1 MEVWQNKI
9 RHLRSYLRGWAK
21 NLSSVY
27 KNEKE
32 RLLLLIDFLDKKA
45 ETMPLSASERAELKV
60 STDSLAKLR
69 REEESKWAQR
79 AKVKFIQ
86 EGGNNTKFFH
96 LIANGKHRRKK
107 IFQLEQEEG
116 TIVGQENLKVYISE
130 YYKNLFG
137 APSPNLFAMRESDK
151 ADIPQLSD
159 EENKILIANFTEQ
172 EVYAAIM
179 QMEKNKASG
188 PDGFPAEF
196 YQKFWDVIKTD
207 LMAMFAAFQE
217 GDLPLFHLNFGT
229 IILLPKKENAIQ
241 IQQYRP
247 ICLLNVSFKIFTKVG
262 TNRVT
267 EVAHKVVRPTQT
279 AFMPGRHILEGVVV
293 LHETIHELQRKK
305 MNGVLLKL
313 DFEKAYDKVN

>member
-1 MEVWQNKI
+1 
-9 RHLRSYLRGWAK
+9 
-21 NLSSVY
+21 
-27 KNEKE
+27 
-32 RLLLLIDFLDKKA
+32 
-45 ETMPLSASERAELKV
+45 
-60 STDSLAKLR
+60 
-69 REEESKWAQR
+69 
-79 AKVKFIQ
+79 
-86 EGGNNTKFFH
+86 
-96 LIANGKHRRKK
+96 
-107 IFQLEQEEG
+107 
-116 TIVGQENLKVYISE
+116 
-130 YYKNLFG
+130 
-137 APSPNLFAMRESDK
+137 
-151 ADIPQLSD
+151 
-159 EENKILIANFTEQ
+159 
-172 EVYAAIM
+172 M

-247 ICLLNVSFKIFTKVG
+247 ICLLNVSFKFFTKVG

-313 DFEKAYDKVN
+313 DFEKAYDKVNWDFLQQALRMKGFDPKWCKWIQDFVSRGSVGIRVNDDIGHYFQTKKGLRQGDPLSPILFNIVADMLAIIINRAKEDGQVEGLIPHLVDGGVSILQYADDTIIFMEHDLEKALNMKLISTILNLNNFVLSQILD